1 MTSPLSA
8 GDESQGLVQPIEVDS
23 ITVQTGRL
31 ICEIAIPDA
40 RYRMVSP
47 ALAAYMR
54 AQIPSLVRHSCV
66 NGVGDTFGTVLD
78 TTSVPHLLE
87 HLAIDAQVRA
97 AQDSDAPF
105 VGTTE
110 WLDEIAGTARIT
122 LSFTDDLV
130 ALRAFNEAVIFLND
144 AVVAYQP

>member
-1 MTSPLSA
+1 MTPSSA
-8 GDESQGLVQPIEVDS
+8 VGDEAQALAQPIEVDS

-31 ICEIAIPDA
+31 ICDIVIPDS
-40 RYRMVSP
+40 RNRMVSP
-47 ALAAYMR
+47 ALAAYVRTQM
-54 AQIPSLVRHSCV
+54 PSLTRHSCV
-66 NGVGDTFGTVLD
+66 NGVDDTFGAVLD

-97 AQDSDAPF
+97 SQDSDAPF

-110 WLDEIAGTARIT
+110 WLDENAGTARIT

-130 ALRAFNEAVIFLND
+130 ALRAFNEAVMFLND